1 MKGCSNTTTPP
12 AGSSPHVVG
21 ARVDAL
27 AIRYP
32 MRVCR
37 AALQELA
44 RAKLEARSG
53 GACVVIAGKRFAVER
68 QGRRGKLFSAVSPSG
83 RIFVGEG
90 DVIVDL
96 EVPFLASRPLAEAV
110 NHAAEIAAH
119 FAGPDSETPAG
130 QVQEL
135 DLCVD
140 IAGTT
145 FSEADREAF
154 VGRLRRMSSFRTE
167 MRRTRNGPIVTG
179 LHVGDRRNLIFALYN
194 KTEDLRGKRD
204 SSRPAMERAGWMA
217 HGWDGEGQVWRT
229 EIRLRGRQLTE
240 LGLRSPSSLPEHLD
254 PVWQRFTRKTL
265 RLVVLGTATRKE
277 RCEVDPRWAALQ
289 QAVFT
294 QSGACP
300 AVRVRRVP
308 GGATWPQIIGAMV
321 SRLAG
326 DGLSQDAAEG
336 KIRAFLHAVGAP
348 EAAVDLTARVSAGW
362 ARLGGATS
370 ETADAHGAV
379 QVSAKQVNPRMMI
392 ADYLIQGMT
401 DAHAAGDMDTARIAH
416 DALGRLVG
424 TGAAPRG
431 PVIDIGV
438 VRAGVPAHT
447 EPRRELASRGTS
459 GPGARGARLATLA
472 ASEGAAYSSPS
483 TSGPMT
489 KRRSGTRTERAAAPD
504 PQGYDGA

>member
-1 MKGCSNTTTPP
+1 MKGCSNTTAPH
-12 AGSSPHVVG
+12 AGSSPYVVG

-32 MRVCR
+32 MRVCP

-44 RAKLEARSG
+44 RATLEARSG
-53 GACVVIAGKRFAVER
+53 GACVVIAGERFAVER
-68 QGRRGKLFSAVSPSG
+68 RGRRGKPFSAVGPSG

-90 DVIVDL
+90 DIVVDL
-96 EVPFLASRPLAEAV
+96 AVPFLASRPLAEAV
-110 NHAAEIAAH
+110 NHAAEIAVH

-140 IAGTT
+140 VAGTT

-154 VGRLRRMSSFRTE
+154 VGRLRRMSSFCTE
-167 MRRTRNGPIVTG
+167 MRRTRNGPMVTG
-179 LHVGDRRNLIFALYN
+179 LHIGDRRNLIFALYN

-204 SSRPAMERAGWMA
+204 SARPAMEHAGWMA

-265 RLVVLGTATRKE
+265 RLVLPGTATRKE
-277 RCEVDPRWAALQ
+277 RCEVDPRWAVLQ

-294 QSGACP
+294 QSGALP
-300 AVRVRRVP
+300 AVRMHRTR
-308 GGATWPQIIGAMV
+308 GGATWPQVIGAVV

-326 DGLSQDAAEG
+326 AGIPQDEAERH
-336 KIRAFLHAVGAP
+336 IRAFLHAVGAP

-370 ETADAHGAV
+370 ETADAHGSD

-416 DALGRLVG
+416 DALGWLIG
-424 TGAAPRG
+424 SDAAPRG
-431 PVIDIGV
+431 TVIEIGV
-438 VRAGVPAHT
+438 ARTRKGVPAL
-447 EPRRELASRGTS
+447 PS
-459 GPGARGARLATLA
+459 PGARGPRLATPA
-472 ASEGAAYSSPS
+472 ASQGPACSSRS
-483 TSGPMT
+483 ASRPMT
-489 KRRSGTRTERAAAPD
+489 EVRSGTRTERSAAPD
-504 PQGYDGA
+504 PRGYDGA

>member
-1 MKGCSNTTTPP
+1 M
-12 AGSSPHVVG
+12 
-21 ARVDAL
+21 DAL

-32 MRVCR
+32 MRVCP
-37 AALQELA
+37 AVLQELA

-53 GACVVIAGKRFAVER
+53 GACVVLAGERFAVER
-68 QGRRGKLFSAVSPSG
+68 QGRRGKAFCAVSPSG
-83 RIFVGEG
+83 RVFVGEG
-90 DVIVDL
+90 GIIVDL
-96 EVPFLASRPLAEAV
+96 AVPFLASRPLAEAV

-119 FAGPDSETPAG
+119 FAGSDSETPAG

-140 IAGTT
+140 LAGTT

-204 SSRPAMERAGWMA
+204 SSRPTMERAGWMA

-265 RLVVLGTATRKE
+265 RLVLPGTATRKE
-277 RCEVDPRWAALQ
+277 RCEVDPRWAVLQ

-294 QSGACP
+294 QSGALP
-300 AVRVRRVP
+300 AVRMHRAR
-308 GGATWPQIIGAMV
+308 GGATWPQVIGAMV

-336 KIRAFLHAVGAP
+336 KIRAFLRAVGASD
-348 EAAVDLTARVSAGW
+348 AAVDLTARVSAGW
-362 ARLGGATS
+362 ARLGGAAS
-370 ETADAHGAV
+370 ESAEALAADRSSVEHA
-379 QVSAKQVNPRMMI
+379 NPRMMM
-392 ADYLIQGMT
+392 AEHLIQGMVK
-401 DAHAAGDMDTARIAH
+401 AHVAGDVEMVRIAY
-416 DALGRLVG
+416 DALGWIVG
-424 TGAAPRG
+424 SDAAPRG
-431 PVIDIGV
+431 TVVEIGV
-438 VRAGVPAHT
+438 ARNGVPA
-447 EPRRELASRGTS
+447 PPS
-459 GPGARGARLATLA
+459 PGARRARLATLA
-472 ASEGAAYSSPS
+472 ASQGPACSSPS
-483 TSGPMT
+483 ASRPMQAHGGEAERNANGV
-489 KRRSGTRTERAAAPD
+489 RRRFD
-504 PQGYDGA
+504 PRGYDGA